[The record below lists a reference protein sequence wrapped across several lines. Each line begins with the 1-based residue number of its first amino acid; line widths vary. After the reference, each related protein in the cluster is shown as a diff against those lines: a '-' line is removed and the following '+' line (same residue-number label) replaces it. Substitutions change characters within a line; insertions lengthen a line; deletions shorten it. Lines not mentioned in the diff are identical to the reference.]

1 MVNPTFK
8 IALETGTDYSDTGM
22 MHVWHISDYV
32 RLRRMGLP
40 VEGIEIENYMDENTM
55 CYNEDLEAFM
65 EENDIHPEWME
76 NGS

>member
-22 MHVWHISDYV
+22 MHIWHIAEYV
-32 RLRRMGLP
+32 FLRRMDLP
-40 VEGIEIENYMDENTM
+40 VEGIRIENYMNEDTM

-65 EENDIHPEWME
+65 EENDIHPEWMG